1 MPKTIRYT
9 LLSLRDLAV
18 SAGPFVF
25 LAIALLVLAYW
36 WLDPNP
42 PKRVTLAT
50 GPAQS
55 AYEEFGKRYAK
66 ALAVEG
72 IEVVQV
78 ASEGSAAN
86 LQLLRDGKVDLG
98 FVQGGTSDY
107 TEADEEKLA
116 SLGSLFV
123 EPLWLFYRE
132 ESARKVIATATERS
146 DGPPRASS
154 APIPDERGSAPP
166 KAREATNVGAKRSDG
181 PPRASS
187 APSGGSAVREAT
199 SVGATLSALSQLQG
213 LRINMGSPGSGV
225 PSLMNKLLESN
236 RIDPSTLKVS
246 TLTQTPATVAFLGG
260 ELDAIVFASAPES
273 LMVQMLL
280 QTPGVKLMN
289 FSQSEAYS
297 RRFSFLSPVRLPRGV
312 VDLAGNIPPEDVRLV
327 APTTALITQQ
337 KTHPALLQLF
347 AQAGNQ
353 IHGGAG
359 WFKRAREYP
368 NIENNELPI
377 AKEAE
382 RAMKADTPMM
392 QRYLSFWVA
401 NLIERM
407 WLVMGII
414 IAILL
419 PLSRIVPPL
428 YAFRVRSRIFRWYG
442 QLRNIEM
449 RIPNEDNG
457 ELLKELEQLESRA
470 EKVSVPL
477 SYTDE
482 LYALRSNIHLVRR
495 KLLRT

>member
-1 MPKTIRYT
+1 MTKTIRYT
-9 LLSLRDLAV
+9 LLSIRDLAV

-86 LQLLRDGKVDLG
+86 LQLLREGKVDLG

-107 TEADEEKLA
+107 TDTDEENLT

-123 EPLWLFYRE
+123 EPVWLFYRE
-132 ESARKVIATATERS
+132 EAARKVTPT
-146 DGPPRASS
+146 
-154 APIPDERGSAPP
+154 
-166 KAREATNVGAKRSDG
+166 
-181 PPRASS
+181 
-187 APSGGSAVREAT
+187 
-199 SVGATLSALSQLQG
+199 ATLSTLAQLQG
-213 LRINMGSPGSGV
+213 LRVNIGAAGSGV
-225 PSLMNKLLESN
+225 PGLMSKLLESN

-289 FSQSEAYS
+289 FAQSEAYS
-297 RRFSFLSPVRLPRGV
+297 RRFAFLSPVRLPRGV
-312 VDLAGNIPPEDVRLV
+312 VDLAGNVPPDDVRLV
-327 APTTALITQQ
+327 ASTTALITQK

-368 NIENNELPI
+368 TIENNELPI

-382 RAMKADTPMM
+382 RAIKSDTPLM
-392 QRYLSFWVA
+392 QRYMAFWVA

-414 IAILL
+414 IAIML

-442 QLRNIEM
+442 QLRNIEV
-449 RIPNEDNG
+449 RIPTEDNG
-457 ELLKELEQLESRA
+457 VLLKELDQLETRA

-482 LYALRSNIHLVRR
+482 LYALRNNIHLVRK
-495 KLLRT
+495 KLLRS

>member
-9 LLSLRDLAV
+9 LLSIRDLAMSV
-18 SAGPFVF
+18 GPFIL
-25 LAIALLVLAYW
+25 LAITLLALAYW

-66 ALAVEG
+66 ALAAEG
-72 IEVVQV
+72 IEVVTV
-78 ASEGSAAN
+78 PSEGSAAN
-86 LQLLRDGKVDLG
+86 LQLLREGKVDLG

-107 TEADEEKLA
+107 TEIDQNTLT

-132 ESARKVIATATERS
+132 QSARQVTPT
-146 DGPPRASS
+146 
-154 APIPDERGSAPP
+154 
-166 KAREATNVGAKRSDG
+166 
-181 PPRASS
+181 
-187 APSGGSAVREAT
+187 
-199 SVGATLSALSQLQG
+199 ATLSTLTQLQG
-213 LRINMGSPGSGV
+213 LRINMGTSGSGV
-225 PSLMNKLLESN
+225 PMLMAKLLESN
-236 RIDPSTLKVS
+236 HIDPATLKIS
-246 TLTQTPATVAFLGG
+246 QLAQTPATVAFVNG
-260 ELDAIVFASAPES
+260 ELDAIVFATAPES
-273 LMVQMLL
+273 LLVQMLL
-280 QTPGVKLMN
+280 QTQGVKLMN
-289 FSQSEAYS
+289 FAQSEAYS
-297 RRFSFLSPVRLPRGV
+297 RRFAFLSATRLPRGM

-327 APTTALITQQ
+327 APTTALIARAT
-337 KTHPALLQLF
+337 THPALRQLF
-347 AQAGNQ
+347 ALAGNQ
-353 IHGGAG
+353 IQGGAG

-377 AKEAE
+377 AQEAE
-382 RAMKADTPMM
+382 RAIKADAPLL

-414 IAILL
+414 IAVLL
-419 PLSRIVPPL
+419 PLSRIIPPL

-449 RIPNEDNG
+449 RISSDDNSD
-457 ELLKELEQLESRA
+457 LLKELNLLENHA

-482 LYALRSNIHLVRR
+482 LYALRNNINLVRE
-495 KLLRT
+495 KLLNKHAAPQ

>member
-1 MPKTIRYT
+1 MSKTIRYT

-18 SAGPFVF
+18 SVGPFIF
-25 LAIALLVLAYW
+25 LAVALLVLAYW

-66 ALAVEG
+66 ALAAEG
-72 IEVVQV
+72 IEVVTV
-78 ASEGSAAN
+78 PSEGSAAN
-86 LQLLRDGKVDLG
+86 LQLLREDKVDLG

-107 TEADEEKLA
+107 SDTDEEKLA

-132 ESARKVIATATERS
+132 ESARKVTPTATL
-146 DGPPRASS
+146 
-154 APIPDERGSAPP
+154 
-166 KAREATNVGAKRSDG
+166 TFL
-181 PPRASS
+181 
-187 APSGGSAVREAT
+187 T
-199 SVGATLSALSQLQG
+199 QLSG
-213 LRINMGSPGSGV
+213 LRINIGTLGSGV
-225 PSLMNKLLESN
+225 PSLMTKLLESN
-236 RIDPSTLKVS
+236 RIDPATLQIS
-246 TLTQTPATVAFLGG
+246 RLSQTPATVAFLDG

-289 FSQSEAYS
+289 FAQSEAYS
-297 RRFSFLSPVRLPRGV
+297 RRFAFLSPVRLPRDV

-327 APTTALITQQ
+327 APTTALITRTS
-337 KTHPALLQLF
+337 THPALLQLF

-353 IHGGAG
+353 IHGNAG

-368 NIENNELPI
+368 NIENNELPM

-382 RAMKADTPMM
+382 RAIKNGAPLL
-392 QRYLSFWVA
+392 QRYLTFWVA

-407 WLVMGII
+407 WLVLSII
-414 IAILL
+414 LALLL
-419 PLSRIVPPL
+419 PLSRVVPPL

-442 QLRNIEM
+442 QLRNIEV
-449 RIPNEDNG
+449 RIDTENNSTLLQ
-457 ELLKELEQLESRA
+457 ELNVLESHA
-470 EKVSVPL
+470 EKVTVPL

-482 LYALRSNIHLVRR
+482 LYALRSNIQLVRK
-495 KLLRT
+495 KLLRTEGIPA

>member
-1 MPKTIRYT
+1 MPKAIRYT
-9 LLSLRDLAV
+9 LLSIRDLAV
-18 SAGPFVF
+18 SAGPFIV
-25 LAIALLVLAYW
+25 LAITLLVLAYW

-66 ALAVEG
+66 SLAAEG
-72 IEVVQV
+72 IEVITVP
-78 ASEGSAAN
+78 SDGSAAN

-107 TEADEEKLA
+107 TESDEEKLS

-123 EPLWLFYRE
+123 EPVWLFYQE
-132 ESARKVIATATERS
+132 ASARKATPT
-146 DGPPRASS
+146 
-154 APIPDERGSAPP
+154 
-166 KAREATNVGAKRSDG
+166 T
-181 PPRASS
+181 
-187 APSGGSAVREAT
+187 
-199 SVGATLSALSQLQG
+199 TLSSMTQLQG
-213 LRINMGSPGSGV
+213 LRINMGTPGSGV
-225 PSLMNKLLESN
+225 PSLMGKLLESN
-236 RIDPSTLKVS
+236 RIDTATLTISTLA
-246 TLTQTPATVAFLGG
+246 QTPATVAFLNG

-297 RRFSFLSPVRLPRGV
+297 RRFAFLSPTRLPRGV
-312 VDLAGNIPPEDVRLV
+312 VDLAGNVPPEDVRLV
-327 APTTALITQQ
+327 APTTALITRNT
-337 KTHPALLQLF
+337 THPALLQLF
-347 AQAGNQ
+347 ALAGNQ
-353 IHGGAG
+353 IQGGAG

-382 RAMKADTPMM
+382 RAIKSGPPLL
-392 QRYLSFWVA
+392 QRYLPFWVA
-401 NLIERM
+401 NVVERM

-414 IAILL
+414 IAIML
-419 PLSRIVPPL
+419 PLSRIIPPL

-442 QLRNIEM
+442 QLRDIEN
-449 RIPNEDNG
+449 RAEEAGDTAPLLE
-457 ELLKELEQLESRA
+457 ELHELENHA
-470 EKVSVPL
+470 AKVSVPL

-482 LYALRSNIHLVRR
+482 LYALRSNIQLVRK
-495 KLLRT
+495 KLQGTDTPLDKHAN

>member
-18 SAGPFVF
+18 SAGPFLF
-25 LAIALLVLAYW
+25 LAITLLVAAYW

-66 ALAVEG
+66 ALAAEG
-72 IEVVQV
+72 IEVVMV
-78 ASEGSAAN
+78 PSDGSAAN

-107 TEADEEKLA
+107 SADDEDRLA

-132 ESARKVIATATERS
+132 ESARKVT
-146 DGPPRASS
+146 
-154 APIPDERGSAPP
+154 P
-166 KAREATNVGAKRSDG
+166 KATL
-181 PPRASS
+181 
-187 APSGGSAVREAT
+187 T
-199 SVGATLSALSQLQG
+199 SLTQLAG
-213 LRINMGSPGSGV
+213 LRINMGTPGSGV
-225 PSLMNKLLESN
+225 PSLMAKLLDSN
-236 RIDPSTLKVS
+236 RIEPSTLRVS
-246 TLTQTPATVAFLGG
+246 TLAQTPATVAFLGG
-260 ELDAIVFASAPES
+260 EMDAIVFASAPES

-289 FSQSEAYS
+289 FAQSEAYS
-297 RRFSFLSPVRLPRGV
+297 RRFAFLSPARLPRGV

-327 APTTALITQQ
+327 APTTALITRTS
-337 KTHPALLQLF
+337 THPALLQLF

-353 IHGGAG
+353 IHGSAG
-359 WFKRAREYP
+359 WFKRTREYP
-368 NIENNELPI
+368 NIENNELPM

-382 RAMKADTPMM
+382 RAIKNGAPLL
-392 QRYLSFWVA
+392 QRYLPFWVA

-407 WLVMGII
+407 WLVLSII
-414 IAILL
+414 LALLL

-442 QLRNIEM
+442 QLRNIEV
-449 RIPNEDNG
+449 RIDTDNNSALLQ
-457 ELLKELEQLESRA
+457 ELNTLESHA
-470 EKVSVPL
+470 EKVTVPL

-482 LYALRSNIHLVRR
+482 LYALRSNIQLVRK
-495 KLLRT
+495 KLLRAEGSPA